1 MNTLIRIVKENNKY
15 IVLRDCQKQDFE
27 LPTK

>member
-1 MNTLIRIVKENNKY
+1 MNTLIRIVKENNKN
-15 IVLRDCQKQDFE
+15 IVLRACQKQDFE